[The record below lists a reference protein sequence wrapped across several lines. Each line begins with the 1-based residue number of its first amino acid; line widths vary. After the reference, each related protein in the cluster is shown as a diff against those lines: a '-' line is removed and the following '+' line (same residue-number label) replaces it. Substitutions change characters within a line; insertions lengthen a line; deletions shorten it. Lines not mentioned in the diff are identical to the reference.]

1 MPLFF
6 STVLE
11 VLVRA
16 FRQGKKGIQ
25 IRKEE
30 LKLSLLANYMT
41 LHVEN
46 PKDST
51 KKTVRTNKQIQ

>member
-6 STVLE
+6 RTVLE
-11 VLVRA
+11 VPVRA
-16 FRQGKKGIQ
+16 VRQGKKGIQ
-25 IRKEE
+25 IRKE
-30 LKLSLLANYMT
+30 LKVFLLANYLT

>member
-6 STVLE
+6 STVLK
-11 VLVRA
+11 VPVRA

-25 IRKEE
+25 IRKE
-30 LKLSLLANYMT
+30 LKLFLLANYMT

-46 PKDST
+46 PKDSA
-51 KKTVRTNKQIQ
+51 KKNC